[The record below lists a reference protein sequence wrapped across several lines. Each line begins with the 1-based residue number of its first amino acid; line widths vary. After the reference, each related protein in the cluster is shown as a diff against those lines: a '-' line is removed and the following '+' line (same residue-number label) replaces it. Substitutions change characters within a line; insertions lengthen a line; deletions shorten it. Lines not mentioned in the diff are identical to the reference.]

1 MVVVERAPGFVS
13 RVGTLLALV
22 AISGSA
28 ACGKGASPEPGA
40 ATVSSALVGL
50 TSCSVGV
57 ACPLT
62 MQFPSGIHADELAIF
77 GRTGVRVGSGSQVT
91 GRNGRFG
98 ALVSD
103 TGEVRVEAG
112 SHVGSIWTKGKA
124 FVGGGTIVEG
134 AFFAS
139 AQSEVQAG
147 AVVPPRAIAVGT
159 PASVRWT
166 ARFPPVFAE
175 NINLEPDRAR
185 TLQPGRYGDLRIAS
199 RSVVSLS
206 TGTYYF
212 DSWQLEPQAKVRI
225 DNRAGTAIIY
235 VRGRFVHRG
244 KLESLGQPSDVLIG
258 NFSTERIDVGDEL
271 DATLVAP
278 SGQLVLARP
287 PTGAHDGLFFAASVE
302 LQGGVRVN
310 GKRPSNTGP
319 AAGGMGPTF
328 TGATGVAPPGPVPS
342 PTGLGYDE
350 WVARANTFINQ
361 VIASN
366 YIGPTI
372 QLPAHPE
379 AARANQPAD
388 FAVPAGANV
397 TVTPA
402 PAIPTRPPGFP
413 IPQASQEFRQ
423 EMAAAE
429 TVILANNPPLAQPD
443 SEVTGTYGTP
453 VDTKAELLPETCV
466 FTQQPGAPQPTVDN
480 NGGPIVS
487 LDDFTIRPII
497 PDLVL
502 GNKPNYLV
510 FELGK
515 TEYEVDEALLPQFDG
530 YWFFQARMNAGWNG
544 VGMEAFVDA
553 GIQAGVV
560 ILGHH
565 NELLSVF
572 VNGDAATLHQVDEDD
587 ETRHHGEL
595 QTRNIKPVFA
605 SSLQTKLLGQT
616 IEGFSWSSVP
626 DDDKKSR
633 FKIDLLNRSVPI
645 LPTPLTMP
653 VGPFVIRVNGAAE
666 VKIPLALNVEPNGPE
681 IHLAPMFRV
690 YLTLFAGL
698 GTGVNLGVEG
708 EVDLIRADMPFKGK
722 AKWVDHLTPETCY
735 SSADFKMTWQMKW
748 STLNG
753 AIFVK
758 FSFTNPLPF
767 GPKEIEI
774 LRQEIF
780 HWEGLTF
787 ETPEEDIT
795 PTLTIPIIRRN
806 QNECQFGAGACAEN
820 ATPNRIVSGFTNQT
834 QVFDAT
840 PPYGQPDCPQQYVY
854 EVPVQ
859 GTGASQLW
867 LSTFWEPS
875 EIDTQAECI
884 DEKIF
889 VQVYRQAADG
899 TWSVWDG
906 YRVLG
911 FFDNGQCITKFE
923 GGGKQSATVPTNPFN
938 GFPWSW
944 VDLTGGIQRVR
955 VAVGGGT
962 QCEARSLSLAVATSP
977 L

>member
-1 MVVVERAPGFVS
+1 
-13 RVGTLLALV
+13 LLALV
-22 AISGSA
+22 VMSGPLTCA
-28 ACGKGASPEPGA
+28 KGTSPERGA
-40 ATVSSALVGL
+40 ETVRSALVGA
-50 TSCSVGV
+50 TSCNVGV
-57 ACPLT
+57 ACPLN
-62 MQFPSGIHADELAIF
+62 MPFPSGIHADELAIF
-77 GRTGVRVGSGSQVT
+77 GRSGVRVGSGSQVV

-98 ALVSD
+98 SLVSD

-124 FVGGGTIVEG
+124 FVGGGTIVESG
-134 AFFAS
+134 FFAS

-166 ARFPPVFAE
+166 ALFPPVIAE
-175 NINLEPDRAR
+175 NINLEPDRERA
-185 TLQPGRYGDLRIAS
+185 LQPGRYGDVRVAS
-199 RSVVSLS
+199 RSVLLLS

-212 DSWQLEPQAKVRI
+212 DSYQLEPQARLRI

-235 VRGRFVHRG
+235 VRGRLVHRG
-244 KLESLGQPSDVLIG
+244 KIESLGQPSDVLIG
-258 NFSTERIDVGDEL
+258 SFSTERIDVGDEM

-310 GKRPSNTGP
+310 ATRPSNTGP

-328 TGATGVAPPGPVPS
+328 TGATGVALPGPVPS
-342 PTGLGYDE
+342 PTGLSYE
-350 WVARANTFINQ
+350 QWVQRANTFINQ

-366 YIGPTI
+366 YSGPTI
-372 QLPAHPE
+372 ELPAHPE

-402 PAIPTRPPGFP
+402 PTIPPRPPGFP
-413 IPQASQEFRQ
+413 IPEASQEFRQ

-429 TVILANNPPLAQPD
+429 AMITAKHPPLAQPE
-443 SEVTGTYGTP
+443 SEVTGNYGTP
-453 VDTKAELLPETCV
+453 VDTKVELLPETCV

-480 NGGPIVS
+480 NGDPIVS
-487 LDDFTIRPII
+487 LDDFAIQPLI
-497 PDLVL
+497 PDVVL
-502 GNKPNYLV
+502 GNKPSYLV
-510 FELGK
+510 LKQGESD
-515 TEYEVDEALLPQFDG
+515 YDVDEALLPQFDG
-530 YWFFQARMNAGWNG
+530 YWFFLARLTGGWNG
-544 VGMEAFVDA
+544 VGMEAFAEA
-553 GIQAGVV
+553 GIQAGCV

-565 NELLSVF
+565 NEFLRVF
-572 VNGDAATLHQVDEDD
+572 VSGDAATLHQVDQDD
-587 ETRHHGEL
+587 DKRHHGEL
-595 QTRNIKPVFA
+595 RTRNIKPVFA
-605 SSLQTKLLGQT
+605 TSLETKLLGQK
-616 IEGFSWSSVP
+616 IEELSWESVP
-626 DDDKKSR
+626 DDNTKSR
-633 FKIDLLNRSVPI
+633 FKKDLVNRTIPI
-645 LPTPLTMP
+645 FGSTPPTMP
-653 VGPFVIRVNGAAE
+653 VGPFVIQVNGAAE
-666 VKIPLALNVEPNGPE
+666 VKIPLALNVETNGPE
-681 IHLAPMFRV
+681 ITFAPMFRV
-690 YLTLFAGL
+690 YLTLFAGFN
-698 GTGVNLGVEG
+698 TGIRAGVEG

-735 SSADFKMTWQMKW
+735 SSADFKMTWQMSW

-753 AIFVK
+753 FIFVT
-758 FSFTNPLPF
+758 FSIPNPLPF
-767 GPKEIEI
+767 GPSEIRI

-780 HWEGLTF
+780 HWHGLKF
-787 ETPEEDIT
+787 ESPEVDLT

-806 QNECQFGAGACAEN
+806 QSECQFGAGACAES
-820 ATPNRIVSGFTNQT
+820 ATPDRIVTGFTGQT
-834 QVFDAT
+834 QVFNAT
-840 PPYGQPDCPQQYVY
+840 PPYGQADCPQQYVY

-859 GTGASQLW
+859 GTGASQIW

-875 EIDTQAECI
+875 EIDTQAECS

-911 FFDNGQCITKFE
+911 FFENGQCVTKFE

-944 VDLTGGIQRVR
+944 VDVTGGIQRVR

-962 QCEARSLSLAVATSP
+962 QCEARTLSLAVATSP